1 MGAITT
7 MTSKG
12 QLTIPKEVRDA
23 LNLPAGTKFHV
34 TAING
39 RVVAVPK
46 NKSVA
51 DIAGMLGLP
60 PSGRVPTMAELREEY
75 AQDLVDD
82 DDRIKREWH
91 QQQVAPVTGF
101 ETE

>member
-12 QLTIPKEVRDA
+12 QLTIPKDVRDA

-34 TAING
+34 SAING

-46 NKSVA
+46 NRSVA
-51 DIAGMLGLP
+51 DIAGMLGIP
-60 PSGRVPTMAELREEY
+60 PSGRIPSMAELREEY

-82 DDRIKREWH
+82 DDRIKRDWYQPDVEP
-91 QQQVAPVTGF
+91 AAGS